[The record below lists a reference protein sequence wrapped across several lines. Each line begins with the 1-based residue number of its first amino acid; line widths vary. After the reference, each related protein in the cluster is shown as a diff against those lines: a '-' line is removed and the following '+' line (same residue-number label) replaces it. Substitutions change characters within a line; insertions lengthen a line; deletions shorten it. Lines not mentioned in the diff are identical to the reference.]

1 MLRDRL
7 VCGIEADGIQRW
19 LLAEAELTFEKA
31 LKLAQ
36 AIETANKYVLDL
48 QCQNKTSADIQ

>member
-1 MLRDRL
+1 M
-7 VCGIEADGIQRW
+7 
-19 LLAEAELTFEKA
+19 AEAELTFEKA

-48 QCQNKTSADIQ
+48 QCQNKTSADVMFYKQVSGGARADN